1 MARGRNKSADG
12 PWALVT
18 GASSGIGAA
27 FARALVGRG
36 ERVVVVAR
44 RVERL
49 RALQEEL
56 GGADQV
62 DVITLDLARPEGPAR
77 LEAELGKRGREI
89 DLLVNN
95 AGRGDTGRFVERPV
109 EASLEVID
117 LNVRTTVELCARLVP
132 AMAARG
138 RGRVVNVV
146 SMSAFQPVP
155 FFAVYAASKSF
166 LLSFTESLAVELEG
180 TGVRVQALC
189 PGNIRTEFQQVA
201 GTDKVLFDKT
211 PASPPEDVVAA
222 SLAGLERGTLV
233 VIPGLQNRLTVAAQS
248 LVPRSLTRRLAGELF
263 RPR

>member
-1 MARGRNKSADG
+1 MARSRRSRVDG

-36 ERVVVVAR
+36 ERVVAVAR
-44 RVERL
+44 RAERL

-56 GGADQV
+56 GGAEQV
-62 DVITLDLARPEGPAR
+62 EVIALDLARGEGPAR
-77 LEAELGKRGREI
+77 LEQELRKRELEI

-95 AGRGDTGRFVERPV
+95 AGRGDTGRFVDRPV
-109 EASLEVID
+109 ATSLDVVD
-117 LNVRTTVELCARLVP
+117 LNVRTTVETCARLLPPMVV
-132 AMAARG
+132 RG
-138 RGRVVNVV
+138 RGRLINVV

-155 FFAVYAASKSF
+155 FFAVYAASKAF

-201 GTDKVLFDKT
+201 GTDRVLFDKT
-211 PASPPEDVVAA
+211 PATAPEEVVAA
-222 SLAGLERGTLV
+222 SLRGLDRGTLV
-233 VIPGLQNRLTVAAQS
+233 VVPGLQNRLTVAAQS
-248 LVPRSLTRRLAGELF
+248 MVPRSLSRRLAGELF